1 MNRRI
6 RAAILADIRK
16 NGAGNT
22 RRLNSVYSKLFHTT
36 KQRISGNISYL
47 VTSGTVSIVRNR
59 PNSYIF

>member
-6 RAAILADIRK
+6 RAAILTDIRK
-16 NGAGNT
+16 NGASNT
-22 RRLNSVYSKLFHTT
+22 RRLNSVYSKLFCTS

>member
-16 NGAGNT
+16 NGASNT
-22 RRLNSVYSKLFHTT
+22 RRLNRDYSKLFHTT
-36 KQRISGNISYL
+36 KQRISGNVSYL

-59 PNSYIF
+59 PNSYIY

>member
-22 RRLNSVYSKLFHTT
+22 RRLNSVYSK
-36 KQRISGNISYL
+36 
-47 VTSGTVSIVRNR
+47 
-59 PNSYIF
+59 